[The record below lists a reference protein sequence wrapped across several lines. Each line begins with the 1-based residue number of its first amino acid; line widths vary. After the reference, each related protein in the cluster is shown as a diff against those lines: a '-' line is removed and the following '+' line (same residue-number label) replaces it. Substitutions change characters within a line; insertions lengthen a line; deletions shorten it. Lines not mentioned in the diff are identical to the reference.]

1 MRLDAL
7 TEKRLADDTIPKDVN
22 PDLLESLPKLPNMN
36 RVVMQN
42 EDTNPEL
49 GIPFAVVKLWQMDP
63 VFGKEFVAWLDKF
76 TEQYKIV
83 DPAAGGPDPPGPPG
97 KRKADGQC
105 PEASPKKAKIMDG
118 IVEMSSIKED
128 LIHEC
133 KLISKDAPSLQIR
146 SSHTIYIVN
155 TSPTVEWTSAMV
167 FIAGFGKGSF
177 KFVKN
182 DNPHDDGVIVFNV
195 TSHKDLV
202 VLNGVV
208 LELGKVVMDQREKK
222 PDAQVCYHKMEI
234 ANEDP
239 KTFTLTL
246 EHHVAFFLSGVG
258 QGRPDHV
265 QQCCNEIPN
274 SDMGIDLEHTCH
286 DVDGALVYKGP
297 HAVQASCA
305 YFGFCAFASGTC
317 ITMLASQP
325 CHLTVSR
332 FSAQG
337 QH

>member
-1 MRLDAL
+1 MH
-7 TEKRLADDTIPKDVN
+7 
-22 PDLLESLPKLPNMN
+22 
-36 RVVMQN
+36 
-42 EDTNPEL
+42 
-49 GIPFAVVKLWQMDP
+49 P

-97 KRKADGQC
+97 KRKADGQG

-118 IVEMSSIKED
+118 IVEMSSIKEA

-133 KLISKDAPSLQIR
+133 KLIGKDAPSLQIR
-146 SSHTIYIVN
+146 SGHAIYIVN
-155 TSPTVEWTSAMV
+155 TSPTVEWTSAMG

-182 DNPHDDGVIVFNV
+182 DNPLDDGVIVFNV

-246 EHHVAFFLSGVG
+246 EHHVAFFPQESDKDAPTTCNNVATKFQTATWASTSNTLAMMWMVRWSTKGLMPVKQVVHLWG
-258 QGRPDHV
+258 SVNLPAGR
-265 QQCCNEIPN
+265 
-274 SDMGIDLEHTCH
+274 
-286 DVDGALVYKGP
+286 ALR
-297 HAVQASCA
+297 C
-305 YFGFCAFASGTC
+305 
-317 ITMLASQP
+317 
-325 CHLTVSR
+325 
-332 FSAQG
+332 
-337 QH
+337 